1 MFIFRLTAEKRPP
14 RLDRVLFQRFSRKE
28 RIMATLKAAQAW
40 AISYTPDQL
49 IEMSEEYGAEAL
61 NMLNEHL
68 AKEDFVVLSR
78 DTQGY
83 PGDMIIDFP
92 AGAEEPYRALVK
104 LA

>member
-1 MFIFRLTAEKRPP
+1 
-14 RLDRVLFQRFSRKE
+14 
-28 RIMATLKAAQAW
+28 MAALKAKQAW
-40 AISYTPDQL
+40 AVSYTPAML
-49 IEMSEEYGAEAL
+49 LEMSEAYDAEAL
-61 NMLNEHL
+61 NRLNEHL

-83 PGDMIIDFP
+83 PGDMVIDFP